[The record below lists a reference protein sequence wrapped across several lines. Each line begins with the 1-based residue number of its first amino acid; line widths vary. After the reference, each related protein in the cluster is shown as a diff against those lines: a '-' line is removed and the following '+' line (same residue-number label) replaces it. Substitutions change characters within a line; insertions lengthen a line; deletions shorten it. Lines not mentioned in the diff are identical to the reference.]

1 MNKVSLIGFSTIIKR
16 EISRFM
22 RIWSQ
27 TLLPSAVTMTLYF
40 VIFGHVLGN
49 RVGQMDGVDYMQ
61 YIMPGLIMMAIITN
75 AYGNVSSS
83 FFSLKFQHSIDELT
97 ISPLPHYVI
106 LLGFVLG
113 GVIRGVLVGLIVTG
127 IALFFTNI
135 QITHYWLMLMV
146 VLLSATLFS
155 LAGFLNA
162 LFAKKFDDIS
172 IVPTF
177 VLTPLTYL
185 GGVFYSVD
193 LLPTIWNKISL
204 LNPILY
210 MVSSFRYS
218 LLGVSD
224 INITAACLFI
234 VACVVILFA
243 LNLKLLA
250 TGFGIRT

>member
-1 MNKVSLIGFSTIIKR
+1 MKQTYIIGFSTIIRK
-16 EISRFM
+16 EVIRFM

-27 TLLPSAVTMTLYF
+27 TLLPSAITMTLYF
-40 VIFGHVLGN
+40 VIFGHVLGA
-49 RVGQMDGVDYMQ
+49 RVGDMDGFSYMQ
-61 YIMPGLIMMAIITN
+61 YIMPGLVMMAIITN

-97 ISPLPHYVI
+97 IAPLPQYVI

-113 GVIRGVLVGLIVTG
+113 GVLRGLMVGVIVTA
-127 IALFFTNI
+127 IALAFTHI
-135 QITHYWLMLMV
+135 HITHLWLMAYV
-146 VLLSATLFS
+146 VFMSAALFS

-185 GGVFYSVD
+185 GGVFYSVS
-193 LLPTIWNKISL
+193 LLPPFWHHLSL

-210 MVSSFRYS
+210 MVSVFRYS
-218 LLGVSD
+218 LLGVAE
-224 INITAACLFI
+224 INILLASGFI
-234 VACVVILFA
+234 TACVIALFMI
-243 LNLKLLA
+243 NLRLLKK
-250 TGFGIRT
+250 GIGVRG

>member
-1 MNKVSLIGFSTIIKR
+1 MNRVSFVGFSTIIKK

-40 VIFGHVLGN
+40 VIFGHVLGR
-49 RVGQMDGVDYMQ
+49 RVGLMDGVSYIQ
-61 YIMPGLIMMAIITN
+61 YIMPGLVMMAIITN

-97 ISPLPHYVI
+97 ISPLPNYVI

-113 GVIRGVLVGLIVTG
+113 GVIRGLVVGVIVTT
-127 IALFFTNI
+127 IALFFTDI
-135 QITHYWLMLMV
+135 QITHLGLMFIV
-146 VLLSATLFS
+146 VLLSAALFS

-193 LLPTIWNKISL
+193 LLPPVWHKLSL

-210 MVSSFRYS
+210 MVSAFRYS

-224 INITAACLFI
+224 INVGLACFFI
-234 VACVVILFA
+234 VACVVALFMF
-243 LNLKLLA
+243 NLKLLSSG
-250 TGFGIRT
+250 TGIRS